1 MFYFANGTPTNK
13 SLYCLFQV
21 SIPLEL
27 SSNDWALA
35 LEQILLILL
44 IVGRWMLPKGALT
57 RDQLSQLLLVY
68 IGIAA
73 DSLEFSLESLKE
85 QSVLCNLTLI
95 ILILIIWS
103 WSLLQFCLVMTAVA
117 APKPRVATGKKERT
131 FCWGCCE
138 NEIWALMMSV
148 VLQDAPFLVMRL
160 YLMIHYG
167 AINQMML
174 FFTCKNIMVVLLQ
187 FYRMAILCG
196 GNDDDDDDDDN
207 DYEKGTELK
216 NGLAV
221 DHNLYSVEIDDTE
234 AMEADAEESENKDEE
249 SQTKDDA
256 SKNKNK
262 ESKIEDEE
270 SENKEEE
277 KKKDD

>member
-1 MFYFANGTPTNK
+1 
-13 SLYCLFQV
+13 
-21 SIPLEL
+21 
-27 SSNDWALA
+27 
-35 LEQILLILL
+35 
-44 IVGRWMLPKGALT
+44 MLPKGALT

-95 ILILIIWS
+95 ILVLIIWS

-160 YLMIHYG
+160 YLMVQYS

-187 FYRMAILCG
+187 FYRMVILCTG
-196 GNDDDDDDDDN
+196 DDDDDDDI

-221 DHNLYSVEIDDTE
+221 DHSLCSVEIDDTE
-234 AMEADAEESENKDEE
+234 AMEADAEESLNKNEEPKNEVEKSKDKNEESENKHEE
-249 SQTKDDA
+249 SE
-256 SKNKNK
+256 N
-262 ESKIEDEE
+262 EDEE
-270 SENKEEE
+270 SENEDQE
-277 KKKDD
+277 KNKDD